1 MLHLAFAENFVKQ
14 VKYDHW
20 NNIVIGC
27 QHQSNS
33 GLPTILM
40 ENHISH
46 ISHGSWVWT
55 LYKYVNHMHDCK
67 FTRHWGINLSELKWV
82 LINWFVLI
90 IITFLLRKVKKKSI
104 CKMKGHS
111 SVNTSLLFF
120 GGKFISTFSYLYA
133 P

>member
-1 MLHLAFAENFVKQ
+1 
-14 VKYDHW
+14 
-20 NNIVIGC
+20 
-27 QHQSNS
+27 
-33 GLPTILM
+33 
-40 ENHISH
+40 
-46 ISHGSWVWT
+46 
-55 LYKYVNHMHDCK
+55 MHDCK
-67 FTRHWGINLSELKWV
+67 FTRHWGINLSELNWV

-111 SVNTSLLFF
+111 SVNTSLLFV